1 MKSTFRFLWGFSL
14 VVTLV
19 GCKTESTSTTP
30 ENQAPANTEKSIK
43 STNMNTIIVDVRTVE
58 EWNEGH
64 APCSVNYPL
73 DQVLSKAEELKQY
86 DKVVL
91 VCRSGAR
98 AGNAK
103 MQLEGLGV
111 QNIENLGP
119 WQNVKCD

>member
-1 MKSTFRFLWGFSL
+1 MKQLIIILSL
-14 VVTLV
+14 LTLV
-19 GCKTESTSTTP
+19 SCNAQTKEKVTT
-30 ENQAPANTEKSIK
+30 ENQKDMK
-43 STNMNTIIVDVRTVE
+43 TIIVDVRTVE

-64 APCSVNYPL
+64 ANCSVNYPL

-103 MQLEGLGV
+103 MQLESLGIK
-111 QNIENLGP
+111 NIENLGA

>member
-1 MKSTFRFLWGFSL
+1 MKSTFKVLWFVAL

-19 GCKTESTSTTP
+19 GCETASAPTTP
-30 ENQAPANTEKSIK
+30 ENQVPAKTEKSIK
-43 STNMNTIIVDVRTVE
+43 LTNMNTIIVDVRTLE

-73 DQVLSKAEELKQY
+73 DQVLSKADELKKY

-98 AGNAK
+98 AGSAK

>member
-1 MKSTFRFLWGFSL
+1 MKSTFKLIWVVAL
-14 VVTLV
+14 VGSLV
-19 GCKTESTSTTP
+19 GCQTGSAPTTP
-30 ENQAPANTEKSIK
+30 ENQVPTKTEKSIK

>member
-1 MKSTFRFLWGFSL
+1 MKSTIKVLWVVIL
-14 VVTLV
+14 IVTLV
-19 GCKTESTSTTP
+19 GCKTETAPTTS
-30 ENQAPANTEKSIK
+30 ENQSATKTEITLK

-111 QNIENLGP
+111 KNIENLGP

>member
-1 MKSTFRFLWGFSL
+1 MKQLIIILSLISL
-14 VVTLV
+14 VS
-19 GCKTESTSTTP
+19 CNAQTEEKENITT
-30 ENQAPANTEKSIK
+30 ENQKDMK
-43 STNMNTIIVDVRTVE
+43 TIIVDVRTVE

-64 APCSVNYPL
+64 ANCSVNYPL

-103 MQLEGLGV
+103 IQLESLGV
-111 QNIENLGP
+111 KNIENLGA

>member
-1 MKSTFRFLWGFSL
+1 MKKIFMILSL
-14 VVTLV
+14 VTLAS
-19 GCKTESTSTTP
+19 CNAQAEKK
-30 ENQAPANTEKSIK
+30 ENKLTQNQE
-43 STNMNTIIVDVRTVE
+43 NMKTIIVDVRTVE

-64 APCSVNYPL
+64 AECSVNYPL
-73 DQVLSKAEELKQY
+73 DKVLSKTDELKQY

-103 MQLEGLGV
+103 MQLESLGV
-111 QNIENLGP
+111 KNIENLGA

>member
-1 MKSTFRFLWGFSL
+1 MKSTFRLLWVVSL

-43 STNMNTIIVDVRTVE
+43 STDMNTIIVDVRTVE